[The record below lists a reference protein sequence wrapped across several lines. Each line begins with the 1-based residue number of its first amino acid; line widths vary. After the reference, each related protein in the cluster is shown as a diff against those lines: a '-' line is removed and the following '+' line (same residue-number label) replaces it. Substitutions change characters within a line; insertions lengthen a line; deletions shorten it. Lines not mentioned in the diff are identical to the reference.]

1 MKTNLNF
8 NADQL
13 INKFIQENIIKNGLT
28 IPYIIG
34 AYLYLEK
41 KEYDENTIKECFEY
55 FIGTEKYYNLSLC
68 DEIDELVL
76 SNINNEDKKI
86 YLSNISIKRIGNII
100 STDNS
105 LDELD
110 SKKSLLN
117 KIYNTYNNKLKISEF
132 SKKKNEW
139 SKISKKDLIIIDKI
153 TTANTRYKKW
163 QVLLLNEIF

>member
-41 KEYDENTIKECFEY
+41 KEYEENTIKDCFEY

-76 SNINNEDKKI
+76 SNINNEDEKF
-86 YLSNISIKRIGNII
+86 YLSNISIKRIENII

-105 LDELD
+105 LDELV
-110 SKKSLLN
+110 SKEKLLDR
-117 KIYNTYNNKLKISEF
+117 IYNTYNNKLKNNEF
-132 SKKKNEW
+132 SKNKLEWTEIPKNE
-139 SKISKKDLIIIDKI
+139 LIIIDKI
-153 TTANTRYKKW
+153 TTADTRC
-163 QVLLLNEIF
+163 QIIP